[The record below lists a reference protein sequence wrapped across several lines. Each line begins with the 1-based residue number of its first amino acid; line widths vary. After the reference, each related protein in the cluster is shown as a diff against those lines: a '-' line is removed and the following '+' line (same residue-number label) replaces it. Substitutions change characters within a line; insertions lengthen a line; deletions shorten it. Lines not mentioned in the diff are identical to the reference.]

1 METKK
6 NYKRPEFF
14 EVEMKRATVL
24 SGSCANDSGCV
35 PT

>member
-6 NYKRPEFF
+6 NYKKPVFV

-24 SGSCANDSGCV
+24 SGSCDNDSLN
-35 PT
+35 P